1 MQRMERLFLYGNP
14 NDGLPLQDCKIPRPA
29 SPPNGTPP
37 PHNRKILHQPSFW
50 TAHLPDA
57 GISQAA
63 NTDNG
68 NDIVLL
74 FFRKIFRQISK

>member
-1 MQRMERLFLYGNP
+1 MERLFYMAIPMTL
-14 NDGLPLQDCKIPRPA
+14 LPLQDCKILRPVF
-29 SPPNGTPP
+29 SPNDKPP

-50 TAHLPDA
+50 TAHLPDI
-57 GISQAA
+57 GISQVA

>member
-1 MQRMERLFLYGNP
+1 MAHIIVCANVTENQQKCKGWKDFFYMAIPMTL
-14 NDGLPLQDCKIPRPA
+14 LPLQDCKIPRPA
-29 SPPNGTPP
+29 SPP
-37 PHNRKILHQPSFW
+37 
-50 TAHLPDA
+50 TAHLPDI

-74 FFRKIFRQISK
+74 FIRKMFRKIYK